1 MRLDIPDILTRFLQL
16 AMLSWG
22 YPGWLW
28 GLAFTAVGSGLS
40 RVARWPYTEECRQP
54 TGLRYKPLTFSWF
67 HGLLPNGTDLRAER
81 LATWWVSP
89 SVSVV
94 VEGPALGLR
103 LEPKVRLGPHPVM
116 VERTGL
122 DPAPVFGE
130 AVTFTTRSSITL
142 STGQRRADGKLVN
155 RYLSPE
161 QPGFARALAENL
173 RRKAA
178 AFYGHAIPG
187 DLEIQVHPPYRSKLV
202 RIHDTD
208 IRGWML
214 SFTVSG
220 PPDLIRLGYEAGF
233 GEHTASGFGM
243 VAVARSRW
251 ENTPSRGARIL
262 EHFARSQASR

>member
-178 AFYGHAIPG
+178 VFCRESIPG
-187 DLEIQVHPPYRSKLV
+187 DLEVRLRTPYSSN
-202 RIHDTD
+202 
-208 IRGWML
+208 IRGRML
-214 SFTVSG
+214 SRHLALRTSSAWAAGPVSKNVRLELEN
-220 PPDLIRLGYEAGF
+220 DCRFDYFVQIRIFRKAL
-233 GEHTASGFGM
+233 
-243 VAVARSRW
+243 
-251 ENTPSRGARIL
+251 PSRLLTFRHSYSLGVAL
-262 EHFARSQASR
+262 